1 LRASVTWRRSIAT
14 DRQQAA
20 CFLWRSICHS
30 SLNASFG
37 FLSVGSAKQRRECSL
52 ECLQKYA

>member
-1 LRASVTWRRSIAT
+1 MLGNLLRASITWRRSIAT

-30 SLNASFG
+30 TM
-37 FLSVGSAKQRRECSL
+37 
-52 ECLQKYA
+52 